1 MFRPTQINNLR
12 TPAEL
17 LIPTYSK
24 YNGVTKKTFSDK
36 GEPIF
41 INFKSKGGTEQVV
54 NGVYSVI
61 NTAEI
66 VTWYRPDIKSDC
78 QIKIGSNIYEIKGEP
93 EDVELQHQIMI
104 LKVEKVSGGA

>member
-1 MFRPTQINNLR
+1 MFRPSQINELR

-17 LIPTYSK
+17 LTPTLKK
-24 YNGVTKKTFSDK
+24 YNGVTTKVYPET
-36 GEPIF
+36 GALIY
-41 INFKSKGGTEQVV
+41 INFKSKGGTDNVV

-66 VTWYRPDIKSDC
+66 VTWFRPDIKSNC
-78 QIKIGSNIYEIKGEP
+78 RIKIGSDIYEVKGEP

-104 LKVEKVSGGA
+104 LKVEKVSGGV